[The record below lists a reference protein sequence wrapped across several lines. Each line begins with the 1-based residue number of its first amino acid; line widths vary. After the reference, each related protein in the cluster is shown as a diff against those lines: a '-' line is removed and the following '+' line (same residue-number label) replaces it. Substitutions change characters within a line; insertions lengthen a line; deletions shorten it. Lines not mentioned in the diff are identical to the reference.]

1 MSCHPSSVCSRSGD
15 AGLAYGVASLCC
27 VRVFLQRAPVWRG
40 VQVFRESLADWI
52 KHPHL
57 RETLTGAIVRVA
69 LPTSTNPSG
78 EGSMCRIT
86 DVVDG
91 ATYMCDSPRPPLWLA
106 DLC

>member
-1 MSCHPSSVCSRSGD
+1 MYKH
-15 AGLAYGVASLCC
+15 L
-27 VRVFLQRAPVWRG
+27 
-40 VQVFRESLADWI
+40 QVFRENLADWI

-69 LPTSTNPSG
+69 LNTPSQPGG

-91 ATYMCDSPRPPLWLA
+91 APYSYVAFSPSICTAEHPAQMSIQLSHS
-106 DLC
+106 DLFRLPWVVR